1 VDIRT
6 GEEGLLLPIKA
17 ICAGH
22 VAVWTSRLNEEGIQI
37 FFLMEDFFLH
47 LCDVFHTRFPNK
59 FQQISLFDQN
69 GNYVEE
75 LGLDFQPWINKRGYV
90 YAPKISPD
98 LSECE
103 IVRLQVEIG

>member
-1 VDIRT
+1 
-6 GEEGLLLPIKA
+6 
-17 ICAGH
+17 
-22 VAVWTSRLNEEGIQI
+22 
-37 FFLMEDFFLH
+37 MEDSFLH
-47 LCDVFHTRFPNK
+47 LPEVFHTRFRCK

-98 LSECE
+98 LPECE
-103 IVRLQVEIG
+103 IIRLKIEIR

>member
-1 VDIRT
+1 MKRSK
-6 GEEGLLLPIKA
+6 GLLNPSDMPKYKP
-17 ICAGH
+17 
-22 VAVWTSRLNEEGIQI
+22 AVYRLFIVEDHLLA
-37 FFLMEDFFLH
+37 LMKRKDDKYMF
-47 LCDVFHTRFPNK
+47 DV
-59 FQQISLFDQN
+59 FDQN